1 MILIKLTVFY
11 SAKMGEVAVIVWFL
25 SGSSPLCLI
34 YHTSRFV
41 SFCLES
47 IHNERHPYGRGAC
60 SKPWAAD
67 GQEGS
72 LLQIGKELGRS
83 APTADAT
90 SPWIGWIA
98 PINAAPHKSTWLA
111 SRSGLD
117 LEAIWLLLCSTD
129 SDKDPTEAQWV
140 HVGPA
145 PTSPPHEL
153 FSELLP
159 VPRPI
164 WSRQLMWFTRTLRAG
179 TPKHQV
185 IQHRVCMSICP
196 HVRVIPCTQG
206 CPQQWPL
213 TVYGME

>member
-1 MILIKLTVFY
+1 MLKWERWQWLCDFFQVALLYAWYITLACLYLSVWKVFI
-11 SAKMGEVAVIVWFL
+11 MRG
-25 SGSSPLCLI
+25 
-34 YHTSRFV
+34 
-41 SFCLES
+41 
-47 IHNERHPYGRGAC
+47 IHMEEGLVVNHGQLMVRKGAC
-60 SKPWAAD
+60 CKT
-67 GQEGS
+67 
-72 LLQIGKELGRS
+72 GKELGRS

-213 TVYGME
+213 TVYGMG